1 MKGSCV
7 YAAVFFHTFKKKVQ
21 KGTALRKRRK
31 RRRVYGRY
39 LAAIFI
45 WLLLITGLAH
55 MVSREEGGFGGTDT
69 ESRLDVP
76 DGKLP
81 EPTSGAP
88 SVCSS

>member
-1 MKGSCV
+1 M
-7 YAAVFFHTFKKKVQ
+7 
-21 KGTALRKRRK
+21 RKRRK
-31 RRRVYGRY
+31 RTGRVYGRY

-81 EPTSGAP
+81 EPTSG
-88 SVCSS
+88 SSIRVLLMTTGYSG